1 MIFQSMIKTV
11 AYLKENNKT
20 NIFDSITFNRINLY
34 TRLSDIFIDL
44 LLWPH
49 IDTCTQVG
57 FFKVLPNLQ
66 RDKMVVAVIAVTL
79 THLTVIMKGIVDIYL
94 SLFMFQCKAHN
105 SLLKGQ
111 SS

>member
-1 MIFQSMIKTV
+1 
-11 AYLKENNKT
+11 
-20 NIFDSITFNRINLY
+20 
-34 TRLSDIFIDL
+34 
-44 LLWPH
+44 
-49 IDTCTQVG
+49 
-57 FFKVLPNLQ
+57 
-66 RDKMVVAVIAVTL
+66 MVVAVIAVTL